1 MLVGVQSWV
10 SYLAV
15 MLYLSI
21 PSDLKLIEA
30 VGKVRG
36 ARWRPHLKLWT
47 VKDSSAVREA
57 IRQQGLEDR
66 LVEPDAKLESAQNRK
81 TQTGSQKKGD
91 CTIQLS
97 RNPTGLLS
105 PKPEKH
111 APTVKPELSIDAAT
125 ALEEML
131 MREGAA
137 YATRKSYSSAIRMLA
152 SWYAGD
158 LRRATRD
165 DLLRYLSYCI
175 EEKRYSRATMN
186 QVVNAIRAYY
196 ERVLG
201 RPKDELRLPRPRKKR
216 SLPNVCSEEEA
227 LNMLRETKNLKHRMI
242 LAMLYGLGLRKGELQ
257 KMLLRHVDMNRGVVK
272 VVQSKGNKD
281 RILVLQDSL
290 KAMLAAYLAEYRPKH
305 WLIEGQTGGQYSAA
319 SIQAVFV
326 QAKDRS
332 KLPEQ
337 LTVHGLRHSYAT
349 HLVERGTPLHVVKDL
364 LGHENIQTTQI
375 YLHTSS
381 NRFVDVYDPLKGL

>member
-1 MLVGVQSWV
+1 
-10 SYLAV
+10 

-21 PSDLKLIEA
+21 PYDLKLMEA
-30 VGKVRG
+30 VRKVKG
-36 ARWRPHLKLWT
+36 ARWDPRLKLWMVT
-47 VKDSSAVREA
+47 DSAAVRQA

-66 LVEPDAKLESAQNRK
+66 LVEPDAKLLSARNEQRLVNPKK
-81 TQTGSQKKGD
+81 TMDSATRFSTKPKKH
-91 CTIQLS
+91 
-97 RNPTGLLS
+97 P
-105 PKPEKH
+105 P
-111 APTVKPELSIDAAT
+111 AVKKEVSTKAAM
-125 ALEEML
+125 ALEEVL
-131 MREGAA
+131 IREGAA
-137 YATRKSYSSAIRMLA
+137 YATRKSYGSAIRMLEI
-152 SWYAGD
+152 WYAGE
-158 LRRATRD
+158 LSQATRD
-165 DLLRYLSYCI
+165 DLLRYLTYCI

-227 LNMLRETKNLKHRMI
+227 LRMIRETKNIKHHMI

-272 VVQSKGNKD
+272 VVQAKGNKD
-281 RILVLQDSL
+281 RVLILQESL
-290 KAMLAAYLAEYRPKH
+290 KAMLDTYIAEYRPKH

-381 NRFVDVYDPLKGL
+381 NRFTNVYDPLKGL